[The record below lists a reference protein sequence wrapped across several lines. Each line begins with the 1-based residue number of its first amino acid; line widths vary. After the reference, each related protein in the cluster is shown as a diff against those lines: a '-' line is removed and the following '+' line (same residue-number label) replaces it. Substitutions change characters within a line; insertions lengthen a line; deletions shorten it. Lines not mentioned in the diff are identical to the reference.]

1 MLKGACGPNQRVHY
15 IYLEHSKIGSL
26 VPKSKQGRRYTMTE
40 LDIEL
45 TAACNRLRIM
55 IRNEQQLERNA
66 EKWDAMA
73 KTSTIQRRIKNEVN
87 NVQVN
92 VSFNKR

>member
-1 MLKGACGPNQRVHY
+1 
-15 IYLEHSKIGSL
+15 
-26 VPKSKQGRRYTMTE
+26 MTE

-45 TAACNRLRIM
+45 TAACNRLRVM

-73 KTSTIQRRIKNEVN
+73 KTSTIQRRIKNEVS

>member
-1 MLKGACGPNQRVHY
+1 
-15 IYLEHSKIGSL
+15 
-26 VPKSKQGRRYTMTE
+26 MTE

-45 TAACNRLRIM
+45 TASCNRLRIM
-55 IRNEQQLERNA
+55 IQGEQQAKRNA

-73 KTSTIQRRIKNEVN
+73 KTSTIQRRIKNEVSN
-87 NVQVN
+87 LQVN

>member
-1 MLKGACGPNQRVHY
+1 
-15 IYLEHSKIGSL
+15 
-26 VPKSKQGRRYTMTE
+26 MTE

-66 EKWDAMA
+66 KKWDAMA
-73 KTSTIQRRIKNEVN
+73 KTSTIQRRIKNEVG

>member
-1 MLKGACGPNQRVHY
+1 MSE
-15 IYLEHSKIGSL
+15 I
-26 VPKSKQGRRYTMTE
+26 
-40 LDIEL
+40 DIEL

-55 IRNEQQLERNA
+55 IRNEQQLELNA
-66 EKWDAMA
+66 EKWEAMA
-73 KTSTIQRRIKNEVN
+73 KTSTIQSRIKNEVG

>member
-1 MLKGACGPNQRVHY
+1 
-15 IYLEHSKIGSL
+15 
-26 VPKSKQGRRYTMTE
+26 MTG

-45 TAACNRLRIM
+45 TAACDRLRII

-66 EKWDAMA
+66 EKWNAMA

-87 NVQVN
+87 NLQAN
-92 VSFNKR
+92 VSHNKQ

>member
-1 MLKGACGPNQRVHY
+1 
-15 IYLEHSKIGSL
+15 
-26 VPKSKQGRRYTMTE
+26 MTE

-45 TAACNRLRIM
+45 TAACDRLRIM

-66 EKWDAMA
+66 EKWNAMA

-87 NVQVN
+87 NLQVN

>member
-1 MLKGACGPNQRVHY
+1 
-15 IYLEHSKIGSL
+15 
-26 VPKSKQGRRYTMTE
+26 MTE